1 MSGLALA
8 RAAEALIGAPFRLH
22 GRDPQNGL
30 DCIGLLGAALE
41 QIGRPLTLP
50 SGYPLRLHKLD
61 GWLPDLTGSGFVAAA
76 LPCEP
81 GDVILLRPGPA
92 QIHLAIAGL
101 AGGWVHAHAGLR
113 RVVQQATRPAGPI
126 LHHWRLA
133 PAA

>member
-1 MSGLALA
+1 MTGLALA
-8 RAAEALIGAPFRLH
+8 GAAEALIGTPFRLH
-22 GRDPQNGL
+22 GRDPLGGL
-30 DCIGLLGAALE
+30 DCIGLLGAALG
-41 QIGRPLTLP
+41 QIGHPLTLP
-50 SGYPLRLHKLD
+50 TGYPLRLRKLD
-61 GWLPDLTGSGFVAAA
+61 GWLPDLTACGLVAAQ
-76 LPCEP
+76 LPVVP
-81 GDVILLRPGPA
+81 GDIVLLRLGPA